1 MLVDLQRH
9 ISAFISSPSPCVFK
23 RQHHKITF
31 NLKVLHQG
39 DVTRAATTFFL
50 QQRLVILH
58 TYACISKYLMI
69 TYCSQLNATDLL
81 DHQSD
86 YIHIMES
93 IVVLHYQTVQ
103 LGFLSLE
110 NGGLLS
116 CGGDIEAGMYEH

>member
-1 MLVDLQRH
+1 
-9 ISAFISSPSPCVFK
+9 
-23 RQHHKITF
+23 
-31 NLKVLHQG
+31 
-39 DVTRAATTFFL
+39 
-50 QQRLVILH
+50 
-58 TYACISKYLMI
+58 MI

-103 LGFLSLE
+103 LEFLSLE